1 MIPAKAPT
9 TRAQTASTFRLL
21 SVLPFLSSVSP
32 SLRRHLPG
40 GHSFGAF
47 RLEEDLHRGEDDLQV
62 RDHVHGADILQV
74 HLELIIGSCV
84 VFAVNLGEAR
94 KACLGLEPQGELRE
108 ILLILPGNLR
118 TLGAGAHDGHGA
130 EQDAEK
136 LGHLVDAQHTD
147 DFPHR
152 GDAVVIGL
160 GQPGHAVL
168 FGVYP
173 HTAELVDIEFLP
185 VFGEPQLLIED
196 GAAVVGLDGN
206 GRDQHK
212 GAEHHQGQKAQE
224 DVRQPLDSQIPDG
237 GAGPVAQQHRQTVQ
251 LEGPGPLDEEVAD
264 VGPDVGLHPPVDAI
278 LHQVVAQAGGDAA
291 EHHRPGRLRLDLA
304 AQLLRPLPGIQAS
317 QDAEN
322 PRQTLQD
329 GFAVLLGILVVID
342 QQDGPLGQQLRRQ
355 LFHAVGPEGAHQNG
369 CRDQGQHRP
378 QAGHGAH
385 QQRRHQIHDG
395 AAQHRRDGV
404 GIGQLPG
411 TVEGHVEA
419 AVKLGENSVQH
430 RKQQDDDQVALGK
443 EGEDIHLFLVAA
455 VPHEGKQGPI
465 HQGQHQAES
474 GHQRLALL
482 LAVKHLCSL
491 QSAKFPFRIVTLL
504 LYSFRMSFQE

>member
-1 MIPAKAPT
+1 M
-9 TRAQTASTFRLL
+9 
-21 SVLPFLSSVSP
+21 
-32 SLRRHLPG
+32 
-40 GHSFGAF
+40 
-47 RLEEDLHRGEDDLQV
+47 
-62 RDHVHGADILQV
+62 QV

-94 KACLGLEPQGELRE
+94 KARLGLEPQGELRE
-108 ILLILPGNLR
+108 ILLILSGDLR

-136 LGHLVDAQHTD
+136 LGHLVDAQHAD

-173 HTAELVDIEFLP
+173 HAAELVDIEFLP
-185 VFGEPQLLIED
+185 VLGEPQLLIED
-196 GAAVVGLDGN
+196 GAAVVDLDGN

-212 GAEHHQGQKAQE
+212 GAEHHQGHKAQE
-224 DVRQPLDSQIPDG
+224 DVRQPLDGQVG
-237 GAGPVAQQHRQTVQ
+237 NRWAGPVAQQHRQTVQ
-251 LEGPGPLDEEVAD
+251 LEGPGPLDEEVTD
-264 VGPDVGLHPPVDAI
+264 VGPDVGLHPPVDAV

-291 EHHRPGRLRLDLA
+291 EHHRPGRLGLDLA

-317 QDAEN
+317 QDAEY
-322 PRQTLQD
+322 PRQALQD

-369 CRDQGQHRP
+369 CRDQGQHGP
-378 QAGHGAH
+378 QAGHGTH
-385 QQRRHQIHDG
+385 QQRRHQVHDG

-419 AVKLGENSVQH
+419 AVKLGENGVQR

-491 QSAKFPFRIVTLL
+491 QSAKFPFRIVTLYYTL
-504 LYSFRMSFQE
+504 FACCFKNIRVKKRITEIFSTLYNRAPEI